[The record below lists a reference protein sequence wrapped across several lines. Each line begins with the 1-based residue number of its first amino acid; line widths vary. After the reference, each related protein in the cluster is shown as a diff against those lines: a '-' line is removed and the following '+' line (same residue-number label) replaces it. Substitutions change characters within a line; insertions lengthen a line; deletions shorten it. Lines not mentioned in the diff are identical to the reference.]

1 MEELKKE
8 LIVEAMHSIYTIG
21 GLVNAWS
28 SSVSPKVAGALIVPA
43 IFVLRGDILSVFVG
57 FWF

>member
-8 LIVEAMHSIYTIG
+8 LIVEELIQGYTVS

-28 SSVSPKVAGALIVPA
+28 ILWSTKVAGALIVPA
-43 IFVLRGDILSVFVG
+43 IFVSKKRKES
-57 FWF
+57 

>member
-1 MEELKKE
+1 
-8 LIVEAMHSIYTIG
+8 MHRIYTID
-21 GLVNAWS
+21 GLVNALS
-28 SSVSPKVAGALIVPA
+28 FSVSPKVAGALIVPA

>member
-8 LIVEAMHSIYTIG
+8 FIVEAMSRIYTIS

-28 SSVSPKVAGALIVPA
+28 SSVSPQVAGALIVPA
-43 IFVLRGDILSVFVG
+43 ILLLIEMTVKHDKKR
-57 FWF
+57 